1 MHVHHRLPP
10 EGLPGRGRARGRA
23 ADVVPPVER
32 AEVAGWFAGRLP
44 DAWFTAPVELVI
56 DRDEITV
63 VGAVPEP
70 DAGDGDPAA
79 ARAGRIA
86 RFREET
92 RGQRMAIADAAQERY
107 GRSVA
112 WGASCGDVQ
121 ELFTTLSV
129 PVMTRL
135 RQPERL
141 VLDTLVDAGVARS
154 RSEALGW
161 AVRLVGRHADDWLS
175 ELRQAMAGVEEVR
188 ARGPQVDPDAARRR
202 PDAPPPA

>member
-1 MHVHHRLPP
+1 MHGHRFGEAAFGPGFGP
-10 EGLPGRGRARGRA
+10 GFRRGRGRGPGGRGA
-23 ADVVPPVER
+23 EAPPVER

-44 DAWFTAPVELVI
+44 DGWFTGPVELTI

-63 VGAVPEP
+63 VGTLSEPE
-70 DAGDGDPAA
+70 AGEGDPAA

-92 RGQRMAIADAAQERY
+92 RQQRMAIADAAQERY

-112 WGASCGDVQ
+112 WGAACGDQ
-121 ELFTTLSV
+121 RELFTNLST

-135 RQPERL
+135 RQAERL

-154 RSEALGW
+154 RSEALAW
-161 AVRLVGRHADDWLS
+161 SVRLVGRNAEEWLAQ
-175 ELRQAMAGVEEVR
+175 LRAAMEAVEEVR
-188 ARGPQVDPDAARRR
+188 GRGPHPG
-202 PDAPPPA
+202 